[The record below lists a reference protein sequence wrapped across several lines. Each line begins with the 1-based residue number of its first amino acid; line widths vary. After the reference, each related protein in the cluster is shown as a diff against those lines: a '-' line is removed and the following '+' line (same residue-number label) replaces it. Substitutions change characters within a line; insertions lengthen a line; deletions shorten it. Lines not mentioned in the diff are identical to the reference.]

1 MTQNDTALS
10 AQQDERAWH
19 GMLQSCG
26 SGLLCPAH
34 RAAEVAVAALG
45 GGGRVSGAGL
55 GAGAGRCVGGAEGHV
70 VTGQVAAAAAAT
82 GLQ

>member
-1 MTQNDTALS
+1 MTQNDTVSS
-10 AQQDERAWH
+10 AGGAWH
-19 GMLQSCG
+19 GVLQSCG

-45 GGGRVSGAGL
+45 GGGRVSGAGAGL
-55 GAGAGRCVGGAEGHV
+55 GAGCCVGRGGAERHV
-70 VTGQVAAAAAAT
+70 VTGQVAAAAATA

>member
-1 MTQNDTALS
+1 
-10 AQQDERAWH
+10 
-19 GMLQSCG
+19 MLQSCG

>member
-1 MTQNDTALS
+1 
-10 AQQDERAWH
+10 
-19 GMLQSCG
+19 MLQSCG

-55 GAGAGRCVGGAEGHV
+55 GAGLGAGRCVGGGGAERHV
-70 VTGQVAAAAAAT
+70 VTGQVAAAAATA

>member
-1 MTQNDTALS
+1 
-10 AQQDERAWH
+10 
-19 GMLQSCG
+19 MLQSCG

-55 GAGAGRCVGGAEGHV
+55 GAGAGRCVGGGGAERHV

>member
-1 MTQNDTALS
+1 
-10 AQQDERAWH
+10 
-19 GMLQSCG
+19 MLQSCG

-45 GGGRVSGAGL
+45 GGGRVSGAGAGL
-55 GAGAGRCVGGAEGHV
+55 GAGRCEGGGGAERHV
-70 VTGQVAAAAAAT
+70 VTGQVAAAAATA